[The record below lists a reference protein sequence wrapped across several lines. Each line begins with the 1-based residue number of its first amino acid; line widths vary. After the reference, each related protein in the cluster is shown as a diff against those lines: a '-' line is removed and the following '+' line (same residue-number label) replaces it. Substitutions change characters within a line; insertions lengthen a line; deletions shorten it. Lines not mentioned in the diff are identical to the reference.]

1 MKYNYCPV
9 CGEKLPPH
17 HHGKLC
23 KNCSKK
29 EFKKKAITAVVL
41 TGVAVGAGA
50 GVYYYVKNHKK
61 EVTQYAKDLAAT
73 ALALELKKISSDAKL
88 LTEVAKSAYELASK
102 RS

>member
-17 HHGKLC
+17 HLGKLC
-23 KNCSKK
+23 KNCAKK

-41 TGVAVGAGA
+41 TGIAAGAGA

-61 EVTQYAKDLAAT
+61 EVTEYAKDLASM
-73 ALALELKKISSDAKL
+73 ALAVEMKKLSSDAKAL
-88 LTEVAKSAYELASK
+88 AEVAKNAYELTKK
-102 RS
+102 RA